1 MLIQRKFYYIWKIFM
16 HEYLSHPL
24 QELLTFL
31 LEGLHLYLF
40 YSGGI
45 LVKILYFCPSQHSQG
60 GDEGKMQKT
69 AIMGIKCVHWLYYF
83 NPIFPGVWRPLLKS
97 STEVTRTAARPERSA
112 QSRSNM
118 LLPEPRAPRAFYA
131 HVVSKSIFCC
141 YSKALETE

>member
-1 MLIQRKFYYIWKIFM
+1 M

-60 GDEGKMQKT
+60 GDEGTMQKT
-69 AIMGIKCVHWLYYF
+69 AIMGMKCVH
-83 NPIFPGVWRPLLKS
+83 
-97 STEVTRTAARPERSA
+97 
-112 QSRSNM
+112 
-118 LLPEPRAPRAFYA
+118 
-131 HVVSKSIFCC
+131 
-141 YSKALETE
+141 